1 VNDQE
6 LQQRINYL
14 IEHGGL
20 WEDPLDDLRQQVTA
34 ATWLTRAALALVTL
48 DIALHAL

>member
-1 VNDQE
+1 MNDQE

-20 WEDPLDDLRQQVTA
+20 WEDPIDDLRQKVTT
-34 ATWLTRAALALVTL
+34 ATWMTRAALLLVTI
-48 DIALHAL
+48 DVALHAL

>member
-1 VNDQE
+1 MNDHE
-6 LQQRINYL
+6 LQQRIRYL
-14 IEHGGL
+14 VEHGGV

-34 ATWLTRAALALVTL
+34 ATWMTRAALLLVTL